1 MYFMQYGLKAKERK
15 RAGFEAPELGTFVHF
30 VLENVSAEARELG
43 GFKNLT
49 KGRFAALQT
58 STRRFISADFSAG
71 MS

>member
-1 MYFMQYGLKAKERK
+1 
-15 RAGFEAPELGTFVHF
+15 

-49 KGRFAALQT
+49 KDEVRSLADKHT
-58 STRRFISADFSAG
+58 KVYISSFSAG